1 MYRYI
6 KSSKNNNTIQ
16 WTHSDEP
23 TWDGKQS
30 EYDFGTFYVNDRQFS
45 VTHYTV
51 NEKIPEFENTWFVSS
66 VHPYDNTEYHWAK
79 YKDGSSNVTYLLD
92 RKVVERKTQVVD
104 TDNDLFK
111 VARHLLELDKIAGLT
126 SKIDRS

>member
-6 KSSKNNNTIQ
+6 KSSTDNNIK
-16 WTHSDEP
+16 WEHSDEP

-30 EYDFGTFYVNDRQFS
+30 EYDFGTFYVNDKQFS

-51 NEKIPEFENTWFVSS
+51 NEKIPEFENTWFVRS

-79 YKDGSSNVTYLLD
+79 YRDGDSNVTYVLD
-92 RKVVERKTQVVD
+92 RKVVDRKTQTVKN
-104 TDNDLFK
+104 DNDIFE
-111 VARHLLELDKIAGLT
+111 VARHLIELDSSAGLT
-126 SKIDRS
+126 SRIDRS

>member
-6 KSSKNNNTIQ
+6 KSSTDNSIQ
-16 WTHSDEP
+16 WVHRDKP
-23 TWDGKQS
+23 TWDGKKS
-30 EYDFGTFYVNDRQFS
+30 EYDFGTFYVNGNQFS
-45 VTHYTV
+45 VTHYIV

-79 YKDGSSNVTYLLD
+79 YKDGDSNVTYLLD
-92 RKVVERKTQVVD
+92 RKVVERKAQTVKD
-104 TDNDLFK
+104 DNDIFK
-111 VARHLLELDKIAGLT
+111 VASYLLDLDNDAGLT

>member
-6 KSSKNNNTIQ
+6 KSSTGNSIQ

-30 EYDFGTFYVNDRQFS
+30 EYEFGTFYVDGKQFS

-51 NEKIPEFENTWFVSS
+51 NEKIPEFENTWFVKS

-79 YKDGSSNVTYLLD
+79 YKDGESNVTYVLD
-92 RKVVERKTQVVD
+92 RRVVDRKTQTVKN
-104 TDNDLFK
+104 DNDIFK
-111 VARHLLELDKIAGLT
+111 VARHLIELDSSAGLT
-126 SKIDRS
+126 SKIDRG